1 MAHQKNQNST
11 LGLESKMRNKR
22 LMRQNKRHCVPW
34 SARAVGDESHWP
46 CAIDK
51 RDIAY
56 SDSHGSIVL
65 VHRWLANDRKE
76 SEVVI
81 RAIQV
86 NIPVRPLDT
95 WRI

>member
-51 RDIAY
+51 RDIPY

-65 VHRWLANDRKE
+65 VHRWLANAK
-76 SEVVI
+76 
-81 RAIQV
+81 
-86 NIPVRPLDT
+86 
-95 WRI
+95 